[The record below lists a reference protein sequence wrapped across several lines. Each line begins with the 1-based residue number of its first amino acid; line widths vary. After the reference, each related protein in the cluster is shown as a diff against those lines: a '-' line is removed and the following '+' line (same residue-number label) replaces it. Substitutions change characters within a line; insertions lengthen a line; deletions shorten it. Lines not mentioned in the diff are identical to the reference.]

1 VLPEVRLRLPD
12 EQIVAAG
19 PGAIIGRSHTAEVR
33 IDDGR
38 VSEVHAYVSLR
49 ASQLVLLA
57 LRGRVRSGERDTPRL
72 ELRRAAHRAGRRR
85 RDRRRRGRAAEQVLA
100 LEPTASRASLL
111 A

>member
-1 VLPEVRLRLPD
+1 MLPEVRLRLPD

-72 ELRRAAHRAGRRR
+72 ELAAGQRIELAAGVAI
-85 RDRRRRGRAAEQVLA
+85 DVVAVA
-100 LEPTASRASLL
+100 LP
-111 A
+111 